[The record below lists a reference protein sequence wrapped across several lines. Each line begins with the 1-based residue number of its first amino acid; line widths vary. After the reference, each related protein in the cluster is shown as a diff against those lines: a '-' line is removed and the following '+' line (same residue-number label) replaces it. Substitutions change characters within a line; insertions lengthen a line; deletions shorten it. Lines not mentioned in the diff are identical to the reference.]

1 MEISNMLDREFKVL
15 VMKIL
20 TRLEKSIED
29 VKKIFNKGTENIEK
43 KQTEKNS
50 ITEMKNTI
58 NGINRKLKEAVKGTQ

>member
-1 MEISNMLDREFKVL
+1 MEISNMSDREFKVL

-29 VKKIFNKGTENIEK
+29 VKNIFNKGTENIEK

-50 ITEMKNTI
+50 ITEMKKYTTWNQSKI
-58 NGINRKLKEAVKGTQ
+58 KGGS